1 MENLKKK
8 TFYTIFIII
17 SFFAVF
23 FATFFNVQTYHSE
36 YTRIL
41 NNLTRMRNL
50 TVKRPEPLNKEMKP
64 TTEEEL
70 KPTNDEE
77 LHNRKVMDYEVY
89 TFILNDNNEIVDKIS
104 HSDNVISNE
113 IITKAKNIISNNKTS
128 KVRIGCLYLESYA
141 YNFENNNSLTIVNIS
156 NTRNMLLTNLL
167 ISLLLV
173 GILEV
178 IIYIISKKIT
188 EWITKPVLESFNR
201 EKEFVANAS
210 HELKTPLAVMMAS
223 IDSLDVNKKNEKWI
237 NNLKSESDRM
247 SNLITRLLDLSKT
260 EYLKKE
266 NFSENNLSLIVE
278 KRALTFE
285 SLAYEKNLTIETNI
299 IEKLNFLCHKE
310 SIDELVSILIDNA
323 ISHSKENSTIKINLT
338 NNKSEIK
345 LEVINEGEPIPES
358 EYEKIFERFYRNDKS
373 HNRKNGRYGLGLA
386 IAKNIVLAHSGNIKA
401 YSKEGF
407 TTFEVKFKINEH

>member
-8 TFYTIFIII
+8 TFFTIFIII
-17 SFFAVF
+17 SLFAF
-23 FATFFNVQTYHSE
+23 IFAAFFNLQTYQRE
-36 YTRIL
+36 YTGIL
-41 NNLTRMRNL
+41 NNLTRMKNL
-50 TVKRPEPLNKEMKP
+50 IIQKHEPFDKEMKP
-64 TTEEEL
+64 I
-70 KPTNDEE
+70 NDD

-89 TFILNDNNEIVDKIS
+89 TFILNENNDIIDKIS
-104 HSDNVISNE
+104 HSDNNISDE
-113 IITKAKNIISNNKTS
+113 IITKVQNIISSNNKS
-128 KVRIGCLYLESYA
+128 KIKIGCLYWNKYA
-141 YNFENNNSLTIVNIS
+141 YNYEKSNSLTIINIT
-156 NTRNMLLTNLL
+156 NTRNMLLTNLV
-167 ISLLLV
+167 ISLLLISI
-173 GILEV
+173 GEL

-223 IDSLDVNKKNEKWI
+223 IDCLDVNKKNEKWI

-266 NFSENNLSLIVE
+266 NFSKNNISMIVE

-285 SLAYEKNLTIETNI
+285 SLAYEKNITIETNI
-299 IEKLNFLCHKE
+299 TEKINILCHKE

-323 ISHSKENSTIKINLT
+323 ISHGTKNSKIVVNLT

-345 LEVINEGEPIPES
+345 LEVINKGDPLEADEC
-358 EYEKIFERFYRNDKS
+358 EKIFERFYRNDKS
-373 HNRKNGRYGLGLA
+373 HNRKSGRYGLGLA
-386 IAKNIVLAHSGNIKA
+386 IAKNIVSSHNGNIKA
-401 YSKEGF
+401 YSKDGY
-407 TTFEVKFKINEH
+407 TTFEVKLKINEH

>member
-8 TFYTIFIII
+8 TFFTIFIII
-17 SFFAVF
+17 SLFSIFFAS
-23 FATFFNVQTYHSE
+23 FFNIETYHKE
-36 YTRIL
+36 YTGIL
-41 NNLTRMRNL
+41 NNLTRMKNL
-50 TVKRPEPLNKEMKP
+50 TIKRPEPLKEIKP
-64 TTEEEL
+64 L
-70 KPTNDEE
+70 NNDD

-89 TFILNDNNEIVDKIS
+89 TFILNDNNDIVDKIS
-104 HSDNVISNE
+104 HSDNDITKE
-113 IITKAKNIISNNKTS
+113 ILTKAKNIIASNNTS
-128 KVRIGCLYLESYA
+128 KIKIGCLYWNKYA
-141 YNFENNNSLTIVNIS
+141 YNFENNNSLTIVNIT
-156 NTRNMLLTNLL
+156 NTRNMLLMNLL
-167 ISLLLV
+167 TSLLLICF
-173 GILEV
+173 GEF

-266 NFSENNLSLIVE
+266 NFSKNDISMIIE

-285 SLAYEKNLTIETNI
+285 SLAYEKNITIETNI
-299 IEKLNFLCHKE
+299 TEKINLLCHKE
-310 SIDELVSILIDNA
+310 SIDEFASILIDNA
-323 ISHSKENSTIKINLT
+323 ISHGKENSKIKVNLT
-338 NNKSEIK
+338 SLKSEIK
-345 LEVINEGEPIPES
+345 LEIINEGAPILES
-358 EYEKIFERFYRNDKS
+358 ECEKIFERFYRNDKS
-373 HNRKNGRYGLGLA
+373 HNRKSGRYGLGLA
-386 IAKNIVLAHSGNIKA
+386 IAKNIVESHHGYIRA
-401 YSKEGF
+401 YSKDGY